1 MCEAEKRVIFQNAV
15 DRRLSGLRE
24 NPFLAQRIMSAEKG
38 EIKVKKKL
46 TMSMVLVIVLLLIA
60 VTALAVA
67 LLSPKEI
74 VEQVAVPM
82 AQNSEQAN
90 YTYEELKELITTLN
104 ENGITLDEGSTLM
117 KAFQSGHGY
126 WEQSTIREICLAAFG
141 EDEGAWT
148 IEQKHWYGEM
158 MVAIGSWGMNISLIP
173 EQGDLTIDQAH
184 ALGANALKDA
194 FDVDLP
200 VESDETWIIY
210 ESFYVGLDLE
220 TNSYPPEK
228 ACWSFNYIDR
238 STGNMLYSVSFDR
251 SGNNIG
257 TSQYK
262 NTTADSAVDFSELLY
277 PGEKAAMEQY
287 GNIMYFWPDEVK
299 AEVYGDEYTTPSREE
314 YEKALKIAEDAIRK
328 EYGED
333 ALTQLGEY
341 EVGFMHRR
349 IDDRAEANRFQLDW
363 DFMFS
368 TDTEYISDGYRVK
381 FVQLLF
387 TDGTEEI
394 RELSVGP
401 ANMGNG

>member
-1 MCEAEKRVIFQNAV
+1 MREAEERKIFQDAV
-15 DRRLSGLRE
+15 DRRLSGLQE
-24 NPFLAQRIMSAEKG
+24 NPYLARRIINAEKG
-38 EIKVKKKL
+38 EVKVKKKL
-46 TMSMVLVIVLLLIA
+46 TLRMVLVIVLLLLA

-74 VEQVAVPM
+74 VEQVAVPV
-82 AQNSEQAN
+82 AQSNDHEN
-90 YTYEELKELITTLN
+90 YTYEDLAELIQTLN

-126 WEQSTIREICLAAFG
+126 WEQSTIREICLVAFG
-141 EDEGAWT
+141 QDEGAWS

-158 MVAIGSWGMNISLIP
+158 MVAIGTWAMNIFLIP
-173 EQGDLTIDQAH
+173 EQGDMTIDQAH
-184 ALGANALKDA
+184 ALGAKALKDA
-194 FDVDLP
+194 FDVYLP
-200 VESDETWIIY
+200 VESDETWTIY
-210 ESFYVGLDLE
+210 ESFYAEWDIE

-228 ACWSFNYIDR
+228 ACWSFGYIDR
-238 STGNMLYSVSFDR
+238 TTGKMLYSVSFER

-262 NTTADSAVDFSELLY
+262 NTSADSTADFSELLY
-277 PGEKAAMEQY
+277 PGEKAAIEQY
-287 GNIMYFWPDEVK
+287 GDIMYFRPDDVK
-299 AEVYGDEYTTPSREE
+299 AKVYGDEYTTPSREE
-314 YEKALKIAEDAIRK
+314 YEKALKTAKDAIRK

-333 ALTQLGEY
+333 ALTRLGEY

-349 IDDRAEANRFQLDW
+349 IDDRVEGNWFQLDW

-368 TDTEYISDGYRVK
+368 TDTQYISDGYRVK
-381 FVQLLF
+381 FVILLF

-394 RELSVGP
+394 RELSVEP